1 MHMFFFSYC
10 ATASITIF
18 ISITLFCGTDNSLQN
33 IAHIQ
38 IECAEYSTKSCQ
50 SHRTF
55 VMNLYNAMSYEIV
68 VLPLESIVD

>member
-1 MHMFFFSYC
+1 M
-10 ATASITIF
+10 
-18 ISITLFCGTDNSLQN
+18 FCGTDNSLQN